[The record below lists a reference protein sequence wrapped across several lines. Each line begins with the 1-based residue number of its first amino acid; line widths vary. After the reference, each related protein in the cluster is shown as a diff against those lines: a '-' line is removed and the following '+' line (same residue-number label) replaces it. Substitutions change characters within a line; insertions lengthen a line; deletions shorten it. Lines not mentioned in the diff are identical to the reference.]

1 MKLNSDKDIIED
13 PENIEV
19 LTEKVLSIL
28 RKYEDESTDQPRIYF
43 SGEVDSNQTK
53 FEKQSNKLKI
63 GVIGKSKIA
72 ARALLRLLR
81 MHVDHNPLFDFDIKM
96 MIEEEMEINYKN
108 LIKMLGD
115 QENDYGS
122 DYDLSQPLTVEYV
135 DGSLLT
141 RNISDVNIWTLTRAD
156 KELDIRI

>member
-53 FEKQSNKLKI
+53 FEKQSNKL
-63 GVIGKSKIA
+63 
-72 ARALLRLLR
+72 
-81 MHVDHNPLFDFDIKM
+81 
-96 MIEEEMEINYKN
+96 E
-108 LIKMLGD
+108 
-115 QENDYGS
+115 
-122 DYDLSQPLTVEYV
+122 
-135 DGSLLT
+135 
-141 RNISDVNIWTLTRAD
+141 
-156 KELDIRI
+156 